1 MQNNRIYIYKVK
13 VKHKKWVKWVKILVA
28 LANDKGGTLY
38 FGMKSENDVKGIINP
53 DKEIE
58 FITEKITKLIQPQI
72 SFTISKKTIYNKIVI
87 QLEVAVS
94 SQLVWFTNKDKLLV
108 SYVYKDSR
116 IVPLTYADLVTSM
129 VNKPNKDENL
139 KYMKEIVAYCQTP
152 KTRQEIQ
159 DYIGI
164 ASRPYF
170 REAILLPLIET
181 GLILPTNPNPRAS
194 NQKYIAKK

>member
-87 QLEVAVS
+87 QLEVAAS
-94 SQLVWFTNKDKLLV
+94 SQLVWFINKDKLLV

-129 VNKPNKDENL
+129 VNKP
-139 KYMKEIVAYCQTP
+139 
-152 KTRQEIQ
+152 
-159 DYIGI
+159 
-164 ASRPYF
+164 
-170 REAILLPLIET
+170 ILLPLIEA